1 MTNFFKKQIEKLY
14 YKAFPDRVH
23 DHDIAQT
30 PIPVFRERVA
40 TKKYRAQIFV
50 PAELYRDDNYRDQV
64 IKEELASKLGV
75 QIEDRMRIE
84 EHFEPYQNIYV
95 VTAEIEFL
103 DRGCSS

>member
-1 MTNFFKKQIEKLY
+1 MTNFIKRQIEKLY

-23 DHDIAQT
+23 EHDIAQT
-30 PIPVFRERVA
+30 PIPVFTERVA

-50 PAELYRDDNYRDQV
+50 PAELYRDDRYHDQV
-64 IKEELASKLGV
+64 IKEELASKLSV

-84 EHFEPYQNIYV
+84 EHFEPYQNLYV

-103 DRGCSS
+103 ERGCTS